1 MASAAKASEKVKA
14 KSMNAV
20 VPGEDQRLAEVY
32 HGGDLTAARL
42 RFPDAPQPWLDL
54 STGINPLAYPV
65 GELPQEAWSRLPDAQ
80 SIRSLEAVAAAA
92 YGAPDAA
99 MVVAAPGEQA
109 LIQLL
114 PRLLPARRVGILG
127 LTYGEHE
134 ACWLEAGALVETAD
148 AIEALEDVDVAVIV
162 NPNNPD
168 GRLVAR
174 DELARLA
181 LRLARRGGVLVV
193 DEAFMDARLGAAS
206 LGLGLAQ
213 ANAIVLRSFGKLYG
227 LAGLR
232 LGFAVASLGL
242 AAIIRR
248 ALGPWAI
255 SGAAVEIGRRALA
268 DARWRHDCVARLIG
282 DAARL
287 DALLEGAGFV
297 IVGGTPL
304 FRLARHPRA
313 PQWFERLGRAGIL
326 TRPFAAR
333 PDWLRFSLPGSE
345 ADWRRLEAALTAS
358 VQ

>member
-1 MASAAKASEKVKA
+1 
-14 KSMNAV
+14 MNAAG
-20 VPGEDQRLAEVY
+20 PGEDRRLDEVY
-32 HGGDLTAARL
+32 HGGDLTAAGL

-65 GELPQEAWSRLPDAQ
+65 GELPGEAWTRLPDGQ

-99 MVVAAPGEQA
+99 MVVAAPGGQA

-127 LTYGEHE
+127 PTYGEHE
-134 ACWLEAGALVETAD
+134 ACWLEAGALVETLD
-148 AIEALEDVDVAVIV
+148 GIEMLEDVDVAVIV

-168 GRLVAR
+168 GRLMAR
-174 DELARLA
+174 DELARFA
-181 LRLARRGGVLVV
+181 LRLARRGGVLIV
-193 DEAFMDARLGAAS
+193 DEAFMDALKGAAS
-206 LGLGLAQ
+206 LVPGLAQ
-213 ANAIVLRSFGKLYG
+213 ANVIVLRSFGKLYG

-255 SGAAVEIGRRALA
+255 SGPAVEIGRRALA
-268 DARWRHDCVARLIG
+268 DVRWRHDCVARLIG

-287 DALLEGAGFV
+287 DALLEGAGFA

-304 FRLARHPRA
+304 FRLVRHPRA

-333 PDWLRFSLPGSE
+333 PDWL
-345 ADWRRLEAALTAS
+345 
-358 VQ
+358 